1 MLTLLRQELY
11 KQIHGWFYIGW
22 GIVILALSLMTG
34 FFYTNSHQ
42 LSVINN
48 SSRIFGNAM
57 IGVLVAMIVFASTV
71 INSDFSNNTVK
82 YLFARQ
88 FSRLQ
93 IFISKIITTILMYV
107 YLVIVAFI
115 GAGIS
120 NILFNQNRAFLFN
133 DMFVQLIARSFYLVL
148 MIPLVILIS
157 NIFRNNGVAIAI
169 GIVFYFVSNLINAII
184 SIFMDKLPIV
194 KFNPLNFLNV
204 YNEFIYPKLISQVTQ
219 LSLMQ
224 IEIGAVIWGIVFLV
238 ISYLVYNHRNV

>member
-22 GIVILALSLMTG
+22 GIVILALSLIAG
-34 FFYTNSHQ
+34 FLYTSNHY

-48 SSRIFGNAM
+48 SSSIFNYAM
-57 IGVLVAMIVFASTV
+57 AGVLIAMIVFSSTI
-71 INSDFSNNTVK
+71 INSDFYNNTVK

-107 YLVIVAFI
+107 YLIILAFV
-115 GAGIS
+115 GTGIS
-120 NILFNQNRAFLFN
+120 NVLFNHNRTFLFN
-133 DMFVQLIARSFYLVL
+133 DMFIHLIARSFYLVL

-157 NIFRNNGVAIAI
+157 NIFRNNGVSIAI
-169 GIVFYFVSNLINAII
+169 GIVFYFVTNIINSILA
-184 SIFMDKLPIV
+184 IFMDKLPII

-204 YNEFIYPKLISQVTQ
+204 YGQYLYPHSPFTK
-219 LSLMQ
+219 LSLTQ
-224 IEIGAVIWGIVFLV
+224 IETGAVVWGIVFLV